1 MNDEQAVGKG
11 EQMSK
16 RLTTVEAYY
25 YDFKS
30 TGNESI
36 DNILSAVA
44 YAGQSYH
51 STGDWSDAPIQW
63 IQDAA
68 NDAAKDAITLSALKA
83 YVASVYNCYD
93 VADDALDDMLDHFRK
108 AAGEE
113 ESE

>member
-1 MNDEQAVGKG
+1 MSDEQAVGG
-11 EQMSK
+11 GGQTSK

-51 STGDWSDAPIQW
+51 STGDWSDAPVQW

-68 NDAAKDAITLSALKA
+68 DDAAKDAITLSALEA
-83 YVASVYNCYD
+83 YVREETGCMG
-93 VADDALDDMLDHFRK
+93 DDALADLLAHFK
-108 AAGEE
+108 QAAGQEG
-113 ESE
+113 SE